1 MNLISYLRQFRIGG
15 LAIFDLAIS
24 YIGIY
29 FLAPFL
35 SKIFKK
41 LGLLISLKEWLWL
54 TLPIGVI
61 VHLLFKQK
69 TALNDMLLNDGNYLV
84 KITLMLMLYMGLKGI
99 RKK

>member
-29 FLAPFL
+29 FFAPFL

-41 LGLLISLKEWLWL
+41 LGLIIGPKEWLWL

-84 KITLMLMLYMGLKGI
+84 KIILILMLYMGLKGI